1 MGWYKYKLTYFYEH
15 ITCLSM
21 FENVKTQEQS
31 FLYSFAKKLH
41 ITANLPADYHR
52 NIIEEGLDIDS
63 EENVTT
69 PDIPIDELS
78 SIEAAGNRKRCSIL
92 TAFYSPNHSWKGP
105 LWGIWKEDVACTYI
119 CV

>member
-1 MGWYKYKLTYFYEH
+1 
-15 ITCLSM
+15 M
-21 FENVKTQEQS
+21 FENVKMQATVNLI
-31 FLYSFAKKLH
+31 FICKKSKLD
-41 ITANLPADYHR
+41 ITADYHR
-52 NIIEEGLDIDS
+52 NIMEEGLDIDS
-63 EENVTT
+63 KETVST

-92 TAFYSPNHSWKGP
+92 TTFYFPNHSWKGP